1 MSDIVDIYTTCL
13 HTNNRITFQC
23 AATRSSTT
31 LMICLYILFHLSS
44 YQSILTFY
52 LRSSWIHEILQIN
65 SEASSHVQG
74 TTGSYWCGV
83 GGMTSNR
90 RNCLK
95 RTMAAPQ
102 EFSVA
107 AASIS
112 YGSDME
118 RISSLCWCYCCRT
131 VDLKLTHDRQM
142 LLNVFKVP
150 AHFSF

>member
-23 AATRSSTT
+23 APTVFNYTDDLFVYVISSLNLIHPFHYFTLEAARFMRSSV
-31 LMICLYILFHLSS
+31 
-44 YQSILTFY
+44 
-52 LRSSWIHEILQIN
+52 HEILQIN

-95 RTMAAPQ
+95 RTMENPQ

-107 AASIS
+107 AASIN
-112 YGSDME
+112 YISDME
-118 RISSLCWCYCCRT
+118 CISSLC
-131 VDLKLTHDRQM
+131 
-142 LLNVFKVP
+142 
-150 AHFSF
+150 